1 MVYEIAIKRDKTHCF
16 LTVILFCY
24 NKKERYS
31 AKRKNYDFFLIIII
45 INTIIIIIILFI
57 YL

>member
-16 LTVILFCY
+16 FTVILFCY

-31 AKRKNYDFFLIIII
+31 AKRKNYDFFIIIII
-45 INTIIIIIILFI
+45 INTIIIIILFI

>member
-45 INTIIIIIILFI
+45 NTIIIIILFI